1 MRFLLFCWGVEM
13 EGDES
18 GEGESADG
26 AGVGG
31 SFQIAMR

>member
-1 MRFLLFCWGVEM
+1 MEGLEGVEM
-13 EGDES
+13 EG
-18 GEGESADG
+18 EGASANS